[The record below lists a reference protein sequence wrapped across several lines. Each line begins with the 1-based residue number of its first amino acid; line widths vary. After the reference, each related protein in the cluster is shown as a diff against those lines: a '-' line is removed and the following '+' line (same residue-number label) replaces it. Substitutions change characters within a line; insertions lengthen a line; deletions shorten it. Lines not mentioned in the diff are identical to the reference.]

1 MNEVALQ
8 DLAARLTQA
17 KDTGASVTLS
27 AEESRIITSALLEL
41 ASSQTTVALQR
52 TLLASYD
59 EDLQAIDRAA
69 AGALQ
74 GLAGELQRAADAR
87 ASIEPGAAQEARQA
101 LIEQIR
107 QAHTIEH
114 ALTVVLRFA
123 MIAGR
128 LA

>member
-1 MNEVALQ
+1 MMESALQ
-8 DLAARLTQA
+8 DLAARLA
-17 KDTGASVTLS
+17 NAREDAAPIELS
-27 AEESRIITSALLEL
+27 ADDARVVASALLEL
-41 ASSQTTVALQR
+41 ASSQTTIALQR

-59 EDLQAIDRAA
+59 EDLRAIDASA

-74 GLAGELQRAADAR
+74 GLAGELQHAAARAAPVNP
-87 ASIEPGAAQEARQA
+87 EAAHAARQG

-123 MIAGR
+123 MVAGR
-128 LA
+128 LV